1 MTISVGDKLPEHSF
15 ATPTN
20 DGPGEISTAS
30 LADGKTL
37 VLFGVPGA
45 FTPTCNANHL
55 PGYVEHYDT
64 LKEAG
69 ADEVAV
75 VSVNDVF
82 VMGAWKDS
90 ASGADRIHFL
100 ADGSADFAGKIGME
114 LDLTAH
120 GLGKRCKRF
129 SMIVRDAE
137 VVALNEEENP
147 GEVDVTGAATI
158 IEQLRG

>member
-1 MTISVGDKLPEHSF
+1 MTISVGDQLPDHTF
-15 ATPTN
+15 PTPTN
-20 DGPGEISTAS
+20 DGPGEVALSALT
-30 LADGKTL
+30 DGKTL

-45 FTPTCNANHL
+45 FTPTCDANHL
-55 PGYVEHYDT
+55 PGYVEHFDT

-82 VMGAWKDS
+82 VMGAWRDHS
-90 ASGADRIHFL
+90 SGSDRIHFL
-100 ADGSADFAGKIGME
+100 ADGSADFVTKIGLE
-114 LDLTAH
+114 LDLVSR
-120 GLGKRCKRF
+120 GLGMRSKRF
-129 SMIVRDAE
+129 SMIVRDGK
-137 VVALNEEENP
+137 VATLNEESNP